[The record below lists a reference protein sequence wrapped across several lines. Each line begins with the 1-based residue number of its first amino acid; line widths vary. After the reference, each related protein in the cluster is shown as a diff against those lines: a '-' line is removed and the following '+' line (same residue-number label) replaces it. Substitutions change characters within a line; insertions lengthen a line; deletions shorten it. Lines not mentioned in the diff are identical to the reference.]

1 MRRLGFR
8 KNVFLSEFG
17 FYDSFRIRFDNS
29 SRISEGCKAFSIQM
43 VETILHVGLEELFL
57 KEIKKIYGV
66 VTKSAK

>member
-17 FYDSFRIRFDNS
+17 FDNS

-43 VETILHVGLEELFL
+43 VETILHVGLDELSL

>member
-1 MRRLGFR
+1 M
-8 KNVFLSEFG
+8 
-17 FYDSFRIRFDNS
+17 DSFRNSDFTIPFEFGFDNS

-43 VETILHVGLEELFL
+43 VETILHVGLDELSL